1 MQNVPAAC
9 GGRDVCLRNFRTSS
23 VANLHRDMVYCK
35 GKIRTRFFRYL
46 LSALPFIVFVIL
58 GYYCILFAA
67 THLKILPQK
76 VQSNQKR
83 QDGRS
88 GAAKPAAR
96 AVWHGQGF
104 QQCMG
109 VPVSAFDRVG
119 ILPLQY
125 SFFLLFVIQNGYLT
139 DRSAHFIII
148 VKGTGSVIRC
158 KRKNIRR

>member
-1 MQNVPAAC
+1 MGSNGRIFEALRRRQRHRARRNLPPRPHFFTIFTKSSANSIIF
-9 GGRDVCLRNFRTSS
+9 GGNML
-23 VANLHRDMVYCK
+23 YCK

-58 GYYCILFAA
+58 EYYCILFAA

-96 AVWHGQGF
+96 AEWHGQGF

-109 VPVSAFDRVG
+109 VPVSAFDRVR

-125 SFFLLFVIQNGYLT
+125 NQRESTTEKTIG
-139 DRSAHFIII
+139 
-148 VKGTGSVIRC
+148 GTGYGGSLQFH
-158 KRKNIRR
+158 